1 MGFLAE
7 ELKNITFSQTALDV
21 FLPKISYKNTQ
32 ILSRIVNI
40 WPFLWKTTSGS
51 AKFHNFQF
59 LAFLSYFLPDS
70 NFQLS

>member
-1 MGFLAE
+1 MGFLAK

-21 FLPKISYKNTQ
+21 FLPKISYK
-32 ILSRIVNI
+32 
-40 WPFLWKTTSGS
+40 KTTSGS

>member
-1 MGFLAE
+1 MGFLAK
-7 ELKNITFSQTALDV
+7 ELKNFTFLQTALDV
-21 FLPKISYKNTQ
+21 ILPKISYKK
-32 ILSRIVNI
+32 
-40 WPFLWKTTSGS
+40 KTTSGS

>member
-1 MGFLAE
+1 MGFLAK

-21 FLPKISYKNTQ
+21 FLPKISYKKK
-32 ILSRIVNI
+32 
-40 WPFLWKTTSGS
+40 PTSGS